1 LNRERTLRCPDPANQ
16 AAIQAPWRRIQ
27 TRFRD
32 VLSTANITMQF
43 GPKPLFENISVKFGE
58 GNRYGLIG
66 ANGCGKSTFMKILG
80 GDLESSAGNV
90 MLEPGI
96 RLGKLRQDQ
105 FAYEDMRVLDVVM
118 MGHTEMWAAAQERDA
133 IYANPEATD
142 EDYMKAAELEAKY
155 AEYDGY
161 TAEAR
166 AGELLLGVG
175 IPTSQHQG
183 PMSEIA
189 PGWKLRVL
197 LAQALFSNPD
207 VLLLDEPTNNLDI
220 NTIRWLEHVLN
231 ERNSTMIIISHDRHF
246 LNSVC
251 THMADMDYGTLKVY
265 PGNYDDYMEA
275 SMQARERQVAA
286 NARAK
291 ERISELQDFVRRF
304 SANKSKARQAT
315 SRAKQ
320 IEKIKVEDIKPSS
333 RQNPFIRFEFE
344 KKLHNLAVEVEGVT
358 KTYDRKIINGLT
370 MAIQAGER
378 VAIIGENGAGKTTL
392 LRSLLN
398 TAVQTGV
405 QRGVEVDRG
414 TVKWAENANVGYMP
428 QDTYEEFPEDRDVM
442 DWMSQWTQAGDDE
455 TSLRGTLGRLLFSA
469 DDIKKSVKVLSGGEK
484 GRMIWGKLMLGRHNV
499 LALDE
504 PTNHM
509 DMESIESMQI
519 ALDKFQGT
527 LIFVSHDRE
536 FVSGL
541 ATRVVEVRTDGTLND
556 YLGTYDEY
564 LQSQG
569 IDG

>member
-1 LNRERTLRCPDPANQ
+1 M
-16 AAIQAPWRRIQ
+16 
-27 TRFRD
+27 
-32 VLSTANITMQF
+32 LSTANITMQF

-80 GDLESSAGNV
+80 GDLEPSSGNV
-90 MLEPGI
+90 MLEPGV

-118 MGHTEMWAAAQERDA
+118 MGHTEMWGAAQERDA

-183 PMSEIA
+183 NMSDVA

-220 NTIRWLEHVLN
+220 NTIRWLETVLN

-320 IEKIKVEDIKPSS
+320 IEKIKVDDIKPSS

-344 KKLHNLAVEVEGVT
+344 KKLHNLAVEVENIT
-358 KTYDRKIINGLT
+358 KTYDRKIIDGLSL
-370 MAIQAGER
+370 AIQAGER

-398 TAVQTGV
+398 GAVQTGV

-428 QDTYEEFPEDRDVM
+428 QDTYEEFPDNRDVM

-469 DDIKKSVKVLSGGEK
+469 DDIRKSVKVLSGGEK

-499 LALDE
+499 LAMDE

-509 DMESIESMQI
+509 DMESIESLQI
-519 ALDKFQGT
+519 ALDKFPGT

-536 FVSGL
+536 LISGL
-541 ATRVVEVRTDGTLND
+541 ATRVIEVRTDGTLTD